1 MADEAARSIELR
13 AQNFHCSQILIIL
26 GLERQGKRNP
36 DLVRAMNGLANGLG
50 NCGKTCG
57 VLTGAV
63 CLLGLYAGRG
73 EPQEQESHLLNI
85 MIQDLVAWFEET
97 FAKNYGGLDCETIL
111 ADDPWN
117 RLLRCPAMVGETYA
131 KTMELLEEN
140 GFIPARES
148 GE

>member
-1 MADEAARSIELR
+1 MIDEAARIAQLR
-13 AQNFHCSQILIIL
+13 AQNFHCSQILLIL
-26 GLERQGKRNP
+26 GLERQGKSNP

-50 NCGKTCG
+50 NCGKICG

-73 EPQEQESHLLNI
+73 EAHEQENHLLNI
-85 MIQDLVAWFEET
+85 MAQDLVTWFGEK
-97 FAKNYGGLDCETIL
+97 FGKSYGGLECETIL

-117 RLLRCPAMVGETYA
+117 KMLRCPVMVTETYM

-140 GFIPARES
+140 GFM
-148 GE
+148 